1 MFARLALESDIDEV
15 CEMARANIEETCP
28 GTVYDDFTCR
38 ETYYSYLDTASPT
51 IFVVED
57 KREVIGF
64 LLADMYSQR
73 ASQGTFVTQEV
84 LYVKPARRGTRA
96 ATLLMKQ
103 LIAWAETIRASEII
117 GGNDNDFNSDRT
129 AKFLEHFGF
138 RRVGYAMRKAL

>member
-1 MFARLALESDIDEV
+1 MLVRLALEADFDAIV
-15 CEMARANIEETCP
+15 EMARLNIEETRSDL
-28 GTVYDDFTCR
+28 VWDEYRCR
-38 ETYYSYLDTASPT
+38 ETLYRYLDNASPT

-64 LLADMYSQR
+64 LLADMYNYH
-73 ASQGTFVTQEV
+73 AAEGLFVSQEV
-84 LYVKPARRGTRA
+84 LFVRPARRGTRA
-96 ATLLMKQ
+96 ATLLMKH
-103 LIAWAETIRASEII
+103 LIVWAQSLGAKELI